1 MEYLGK
7 KRSRR
12 EEGRSFMDGF
22 HQNDEAHSEVS
33 GDITQDT
40 TGEKAEHRNVIQFW
54 Y

>member
-7 KRSRR
+7 KGSRR
-12 EEGRSFMDGF
+12 EEGRSFTDGF
-22 HQNDEAHSEVS
+22 HQNDEAHNEVS
-33 GDITQDT
+33 GDITHDI